1 MIALKK
7 VLFCSLKYF
16 VMNQIKKLLIIGFVW
31 PEPNSSAA
39 GGRMMQLISIFK
51 QNGFEITF
59 ASPALDSDFMVD
71 LSESGVKKVSIELN
85 NSSFDDFI
93 IELNP
98 DVVLFDRFMIEEQF
112 GWRVS
117 ENCPKAIRL
126 LDTEDLHCLRT
137 ARQKAFKENRVFEL
151 HDLLSEE
158 VAKREIASILRCDLS
173 FIISEF
179 EMKILKDVFK
189 IDSDLLYYLPFL
201 VYEMSELDL
210 LKLPLFEERKNFV
223 FIGNFLHEPN
233 WNTVQYLK
241 ETIWPLIKKQFPEA
255 VLEVYGAYPSQKVL
269 QLHQPKNG
277 FFIMGRAADAN
288 EIVKKARVVLAP
300 IRFGAGLK
308 GKLLEA
314 MQCGTPSITTTIGSE
329 AMHAN
334 LSWNGFVTDDTELFA
349 KKAVELYH
357 DENLWIQAQKNGVAI
372 VNECYQLSKYSTA
385 LIAAINSLL
394 NDSESHR
401 LQNFMGSLLQH
412 HTLKSTKYMAKW
424 IEAKNKN

>member
-1 MIALKK
+1 
-7 VLFCSLKYF
+7 
-16 VMNQIKKLLIIGFVW
+16 MNQIKKLLIIGFVW

-51 QNGFEITF
+51 ENGFEIIF

-71 LSESGVKKVSIELN
+71 LSELGVKKEAIELN

-93 IELNP
+93 TDLNP

-112 GWRVS
+112 GWRVA

-126 LDTEDLHCLRT
+126 LDTEDLHCLRV
-137 ARQKAFKENRVFEL
+137 ARQKAFKENRTFEL
-151 HDLLSEE
+151 NNLLSEE

-179 EMKILKDVFK
+179 EMNVLKEVFK
-189 IDSDLLYYLPFL
+189 IDSDVLYYLPFL
-201 VYEMSELDL
+201 VYEMSDLDL

-241 ETIWPLIKKQFPEA
+241 ESIWPLIKDQFPEA

-269 QLHQPKNG
+269 QLHQSKSG
-277 FFIMGRAADAN
+277 FFIKGRATDAN
-288 EIVKKARVVLAP
+288 EVVKNARVVLAP

-314 MQCGTPSITTTIGSE
+314 MQCGTPSMTTTIGSE
-329 AMHAN
+329 AMYAN
-334 LSWNGFVTDDTELFA
+334 LPWNGFIADDVETFA

-357 DENLWIQAQKNGVAI
+357 DENLWKQSQKNGVEI
-372 VNECYQLSKYSTA
+372 VNECYQLGKYSTA
-385 LIAAINSLL
+385 LIAKINSLL

>member
-1 MIALKK
+1 MK
-7 VLFCSLKYF
+7 
-16 VMNQIKKLLIIGFVW
+16 QIKKLLIIGFVW

-39 GGRMMQLISIFK
+39 GGRMMQLISIFTA
-51 QNGFEITF
+51 NGFEITF

-71 LSESGVKKVSIELN
+71 LSEFGVEKKSIELN

-112 GWRVS
+112 GWRVA
-117 ENCPKAIRL
+117 EHCPKAIRL

-137 ARQKAFKENRVFEL
+137 ARQKAFKENRMFKWN
-151 HDLLSEE
+151 DLLSEE

-173 FIISEF
+173 YIISEF
-179 EMKILKDVFK
+179 EMKVLKDIFK
-189 IDSDLLYYLPFL
+189 IDPNLLQYLPFL
-201 VYEMSELDL
+201 VEEMSEEDL
-210 LKLPLFEERKNFV
+210 LKLPSFEDRQHFV

-241 ETIWPLIKKQFPEA
+241 ESIWPLIKKQFPEA

-277 FFIMGRAADAN
+277 FFIMGRANDAN

-314 MQCGTPSITTTIGSE
+314 MQCGTPSVTSTIGSE

-334 LSWNGFVTDDTELFA
+334 LSWNGFIADDVDEFA
-349 KKAVELYH
+349 KHAILLYQ
-357 DENLWIQAQKNGVAI
+357 DKKLWGQSQKNGITI
-372 VNECYQLSKYSTA
+372 VNECYQKEKYSVE
-385 LIAAINSLL
+385 LIAVVDSLL
-394 NDSESHR
+394 KDSESHR